1 MTFLTED
8 QRTKALELLKKA
20 PDEIILGAMVDLRR
34 YRHMEDGTRR
44 NFDEVCDELSER
56 RTHDEP
62 VSVEHRGSAIVVNEV
77 EEITIRANVSPG
89 TPLIGKIG
97 TATKEELLKLL
108 GQGICPAK
116 KYAEHLKLLWSRNE
130 VKYDGEVFYL

>member
-62 VSVEHRGSAIVVNEV
+62 VATEHRGSAIVVNEV
-77 EEITIRANVSPG
+77 EETTIRANVSPG
-89 TPLIGKIG
+89 IPLIGKIG

-116 KYAEHLKLLWSRNE
+116 KYVEHLKLLWSRNE

>member
-44 NFDEVCDELSER
+44 NFDEVCNELSER

-97 TATKEELLKLL
+97 TATKMSLMNISTRST
-108 GQGICPAK
+108 QPP
-116 KYAEHLKLLWSRNE
+116 R
-130 VKYDGEVFYL
+130 

>member
-20 PDEIILGAMVDLRR
+20 PDEIILGAVVDLRR

-56 RTHDEP
+56 RTHTEP
-62 VSVEHRGSAIVVNEV
+62 VATEHRGTAIVVEEV
-77 EEITIRANVSPG
+77 MPRANVSPG

-116 KYAEHLKLLWSRNE
+116 KYVEHLKLLWSRNE